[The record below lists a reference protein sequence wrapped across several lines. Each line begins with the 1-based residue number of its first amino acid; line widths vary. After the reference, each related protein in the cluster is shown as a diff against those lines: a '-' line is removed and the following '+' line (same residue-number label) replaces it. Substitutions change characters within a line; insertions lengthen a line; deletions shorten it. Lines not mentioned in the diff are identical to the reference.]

1 MSDPQER
8 SQSRGRDAF
17 STGRGGLGNIRQ
29 ASASTSRS
37 RPDKGPD
44 DFSDSR
50 GREPLANSPDRIY
63 STGRGGAG
71 NIRSPSR
78 DPSKPPAPAPIDAA
92 EREIIRTHIAASQVE
107 PVSTG
112 RGGLGNIASRSRS
125 RGPQLTANPIHS
137 TGRGGAGN
145 ILAGDAGAADVL
157 DEAERKR
164 LAAGHENAPFHSTG
178 RGGLAN
184 LASGPEPGVE
194 KVVHSPASHGPTST
208 GRGGAGNIKH
218 ST

>member
-1 MSDPQER
+1 MSTPQER
-8 SQSRGRDAF
+8 SQSRGREAF
-17 STGRGGLGNIRQ
+17 STGRGGLGNIR
-29 ASASTSRS
+29 APSASTSRS
-37 RPDKGPD
+37 RPDPTSGPD

-50 GREPLANSPDRIY
+50 GREPVSNSDRLY

-78 DPSKPPAPAPIDAA
+78 DQSKPPAPAPIDAS
-92 EREIIRTHIAASQVE
+92 EKEIIRNHLAASQTE

-112 RGGLGNIASRSRS
+112 RGGLGNISSRSRS
-125 RGPQLTANPIHS
+125 RGPALAVHS

-145 ILAGDAGAADVL
+145 ILTGDAGAADVI
-157 DEAERKR
+157 DEAERKK
-164 LAAGHENAPFHSTG
+164 LTAEHETPAYHSTG

-184 LASGPEPGVE
+184 LASGPQPGVE
-194 KVVHSPASHGPTST
+194 KVVHAPGGYEST

-218 ST
+218 NN